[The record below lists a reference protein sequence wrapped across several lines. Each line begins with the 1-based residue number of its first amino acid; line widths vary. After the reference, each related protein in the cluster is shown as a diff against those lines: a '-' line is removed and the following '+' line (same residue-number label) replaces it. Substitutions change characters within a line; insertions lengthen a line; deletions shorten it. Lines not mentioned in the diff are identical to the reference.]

1 MKNHSSLRARAG
13 RFTGRLLSVGLMVLA
28 LGVLSTPSMAAVTVD
43 QQPLIIQKSLP
54 PNIVLMFDDSGSM
67 AWDFMP
73 DAKFLPGATTNNGV
87 TLVDLDALRYSGNNG
102 TYYNPGV
109 TYTPPVKAD
118 GTKYTTPTGIDSA
131 FVDGFRSATTTD
143 VTQYASDSFCDYNNV
158 SSRNCT
164 SGNSTSY
171 HYFKYYSVITT
182 TSNNTST
189 YAATPTCSGS
199 DTLVKDGSANN
210 GLCKRTSGGNTT
222 YRNPSTTGC
231 TSPDTYLPA
240 SLLCQKI
247 TQVTTNTNLFTYT
260 VPGSNGTYTRKYI
273 GKTGACT
280 AASLTSATCDD
291 STTAQQNVAN
301 WFSYFRTRILMAK
314 SGLMNSFSGLDTT
327 FRVGFGSIDGN
338 NDSKLPTGQTSKNN
352 FNIANVKPFVDQ
364 KTAFWTWLEGET
376 ANNGT
381 PLRSALDAVGQYYKT
396 DQPWGSMSSDPDYG
410 TASGNTELACRQS
423 YTILTTDGFWNG
435 AAASATIGDADSTAK
450 TNSGGNSQSYTFTAA
465 KPYRDGVSNT
475 LADVAMYYWV
485 NDLRTNTSN
494 EVPVNNEDPAFWQ
507 HMTTFTLGLGF
518 TPTGITPAGTT
529 VDQIFTWARG
539 GTAING
545 FAWPAT
551 SSDSINNIADLAHA
565 AVNGHG
571 GFYSA
576 TSPEAFT
583 SGLKDALK
591 RATERVGTGASLAAN
606 STQLKTGTVAYQ
618 ANYYTAKWKG
628 DLKAL
633 SINAN
638 SGAIATNPDWTAA
651 AALPAYADR
660 KVYSYNAS
668 AVSPNTPVF
677 QFNAANVGML
687 SGTQQA
693 ALGATSAAQQILI
706 NYLLGDTSQE
716 QRNGGTLRNR
726 DTPLGDIV
734 NSQPVYVGAPNANQ
748 FVGKS
753 FTGSST
759 FASYAAGKASQAG
772 RILVAANDG
781 MLHAFNGS
789 TGAEV
794 YAYLP
799 SAVITSNLKQIAD
812 PGYGGTDVA
821 HQYFND
827 GELTVADVYYG
838 SPGAWHTVA
847 VGTTGRGLAK
857 AVYAL
862 DVTDPDVFKL
872 LWERSASDGLT
883 NSSYIGQMNGKPV
896 VAQTANGSWSV
907 LIGNG
912 YNSSNGT
919 AALLQFGITDGAL
932 TVHTTSDPATG
943 NGLAAPGVWIGN
955 AANGISTVAYA
966 GDAKGQVWK
975 FGLNDG
981 TAATPSSIGTLVFT
995 ATDAGGTAQP
1005 ITAGMLMG
1013 RDPATSNLWLFF
1025 GTGKYLASGDLN
1037 STATQTWYGLIVQ
1050 ASTDTVVTNLV
1061 SQGRTALVQRQILAE
1076 SAGDSAAT
1084 PPVSPGRAITAK
1096 PSTSDMGDKSG
1107 WYMDLTSPS
1116 NGAEGERIVT
1126 PNQFQGSLLLGTTRI
1141 PQATDACNPSGRG
1154 WIMALD
1160 PFSGAAAST
1169 SFFDLNGNGAIN
1181 DADGVRSGNNT
1192 LTNSGIGFN
1201 SLPNNPIFVGGV
1213 MLVSFD
1219 NGSNGSVYTAGSQG
1233 DFSRVSWRELVNP

>member
-1 MKNHSSLRARAG
+1 MKNHVSLHG
-13 RFTGRLLSVGLMVLA
+13 RVRRFANRLLSTSVTVLA
-28 LGVLSTPSMAAVTVD
+28 LGVLSTPASAVTVD

-73 DAKFLPGATTNNGV
+73 DAKFLSGATTSNGT
-87 TLVDLDALRYSGNNG
+87 TLVDLDALRYAGNNG
-102 TYYNPGV
+102 TYYNPAV

-118 GTKYTTPTGIDSA
+118 GTRYTTPSGIDSA
-131 FVDGFRSATTTD
+131 FVDGFRSTTTTD
-143 VTQYASDSFCDYNNV
+143 ATQYASDSFCDYNNV
-158 SSRNCT
+158 SSRNC
-164 SGNSTSY
+164 SAGNSTSY
-171 HYFKYYSVITT
+171 HYFKYYSAITT
-182 TSNNTST
+182 TSNDTST
-189 YAATPTCSGS
+189 YAATPTCSSG
-199 DTLVKDGSANN
+199 TLVKDGSANN

-222 YRNPSTTGC
+222 YRNPNTTGC

-247 TQVTTNTNLFTYT
+247 TTVTTTTNLFTYT
-260 VPGSNGTYTRKYI
+260 QLQSNGTYTRKYI

-280 AASLTSATCDD
+280 AAGLTSTTCDD

-301 WFSYFRTRILMAK
+301 WFSYYRTRILMAK
-314 SGLMNSFSGLDTT
+314 SGLMSSFSGLDPT

-338 NDSKLPTGQTSKNN
+338 NDSKLPSDQSSKNDIK
-352 FNIANVKPFVDQ
+352 IANVKPFSSQ
-364 KTAFWTWLEGET
+364 KSAFWTWLEGET
-376 ANNGT
+376 ASSGT

-410 TASGNTELACRQS
+410 TASGSTELACRQS

-435 AAASATIGDADSTAK
+435 AAASTPIGDADSTSK
-450 TNSGGNSQSYTFTAA
+450 TNTGANNQSYTFTAA
-465 KPYRDGVSNT
+465 KPYKDSLSGT

-518 TPTGITPAGTT
+518 TPTGISPTGTT
-529 VDQIFTWARG
+529 VDQIFNWARG
-539 GTAING
+539 GTAISN
-545 FAWPAT
+545 FSWPT
-551 SSDSINNIADLAHA
+551 PSSDSINNIADLAHA

-583 SGLKDALK
+583 SALKDALK

-633 SINAN
+633 SINPN
-638 SGAIATNPDWTAA
+638 SGAIATNPDWTAT
-651 AALPAYADR
+651 AALPTYTSR
-660 KVYSYNAS
+660 KVYTYNAS
-668 AVSPNTPVF
+668 ATSPNLPVF
-677 QFNAANVGML
+677 QFTADNVGML
-687 SGTQQA
+687 STAQQN
-693 ALGATSAAQQILI
+693 ALGASTAAQQTMI
-706 NYLLGDTSQE
+706 NYLLGDTSKE
-716 QRNGGTLRNR
+716 QRNSGTLRNR

-753 FTGSST
+753 FTGSTT
-759 FASYAAGKASQAG
+759 FASYASGKANQAG
-772 RILVAANDG
+772 LILVAANDG
-781 MLHAFNGS
+781 MLHAFNAS

-799 SAVITSNLKQIAD
+799 SAVITSNLKQLAD
-812 PGYGGTDVA
+812 PAYGGTDVT

-857 AVYAL
+857 SVYAL
-862 DVTDPDVFKL
+862 DVSDPTVFKL
-872 LWERSASDGLT
+872 LWERSAADGLT

-896 VAQTANGSWSV
+896 VAQTADGSWSV

-912 YNSSNGT
+912 YNSSNGA

-932 TVHTTSDPATG
+932 TVHTTSDAATG
-943 NGLAAPGVWIGN
+943 NGLAAPAVWIGN
-955 AANGISTVAYA
+955 SANGISTVAYA

-981 TAATPSSIGTLVFT
+981 TAATPNSIGELVFT
-995 ATDAGGTAQP
+995 AKDSGNNAQP

-1025 GTGKYLASGDLN
+1025 GTGQYLSTTDLN
-1037 STATQTWYGLIVQ
+1037 SKATQSWYGLIVQ
-1050 ASTDTVVTNLV
+1050 ASGGTVVTDLISKGRAALKQREILV
-1061 SQGRTALVQRQILAE
+1061 ET
-1076 SAGDSAAT
+1076 AGDSTAT
-1084 PPVSPGRAITAK
+1084 PPVSPGRAVTAK
-1096 PSTSDMGDKSG
+1096 PSTSDLTDKSG
-1107 WYMDLTSPS
+1107 WYMDLTSPL

-1126 PNQFQGSLLLGTTRI
+1126 ANQFQGSMLLGTTRI
-1141 PQATDACNPSGRG
+1141 PVATDACNPSGRG

-1160 PFSGAAAST
+1160 PFSGTAAST

-1181 DADGVRSGNNT
+1181 DADKVTSGNNT
-1192 LTNSGIGFN
+1192 YTNSGIGFS

-1219 NGSNGSVYTAGSQG
+1219 NGSNSSVYTAGSQG
-1233 DFSRVSWRELVNP
+1233 TFKRVSWRELINP